1 MAKVFSKQ
9 KWLESAN
16 KQMEE
21 GYLSQREID
30 DALELWVNDLDGKT
44 QAEVEASGMTIA
56 RDEWFV

>member
-1 MAKVFSKQ
+1 MAKVFSKE

-30 DALELWVNDLDGKT
+30 DALAIWVNDLDGKT
-44 QAEVEASGMTIA
+44 KAEVEASGMTIA